1 MFNERLAV
9 ILEDS
14 DGLTDPRVYLVVII
28 AEVFE
33 TLKEIV
39 DYFILFNLFFNFF
52 ATSTAYVSSQARDQ
66 IHAVAGTWAT
76 AAAMPELYPHC

>member
-14 DGLTDPRVYLVVII
+14 DGFTDPRVYLVVVI

-39 DYFILFNLFFNFF
+39 DYFIYFFIFCH
-52 ATSTAYVSSQARDQ
+52 
-66 IHAVAGTWAT
+66 IHS
-76 AAAMPELYPHC
+76 MPKFPV